1 MIKKLRLH
9 EYLGNETM
17 KTEKMLRMMMM
28 VEGGTDHLGK
38 NATHVSNLQT
48 RVRLFS
54 HLGPGGHDVM

>member
-1 MIKKLRLH
+1 
-9 EYLGNETM
+9 
-17 KTEKMLRMMMM
+17 MLRMMMLM